1 MDWNAILVQPIQSFF
16 NQLMGFLPS
25 LVGALLILLVGW
37 IIAKAIE
44 GLVVQVLK
52 AARVDKLAEQ
62 IQLADVLTKGGIR
75 RRFSELIGALIYWLV
90 MLVVLIAALNA
101 IQLTVAAQLLQQVVT
116 FLPNVVAAL
125 FIVVVGVLA
134 ATFLASTV
142 RTAASNSG
150 IGQAHLLGQLVQAIV
165 VVFTSVAALQQL
177 RIEFV
182 GEAFLIILAAVSLGL
197 ALAFGFGCKDLAG
210 RWVSDLVDQL
220 SSRKR

>member
-1 MDWNAILVQPIQSFF
+1 MDWNVILVQPIQSFF

-25 LVGALLILLVGW
+25 LVGALLILLIGW

-44 GLVVQVLK
+44 GLVVQILK

-75 RRFSELIGALIYWLV
+75 RRLSELTGALIYWLV
-90 MLVVLIAALNA
+90 MLVVLITALNA

-150 IGQAHLLGQLVQAIV
+150 IGQAHLLGQLVQTIV
-165 VVFTSVAALQQL
+165 IVFTSVAALQQL

-182 GEAFLIILAAVSLGL
+182 GEAFLVILAAVSLGL

>member
-1 MDWNAILVQPIQSFF
+1 MDWNTILVQPIQSFF

-25 LVGALLILLVGW
+25 LVGALLILLIGW

-44 GLVVQVLK
+44 GLVVQILK

-150 IGQAHLLGQLVQAIV
+150 IGQAHLLGQLVQTTVI
-165 VVFTSVAALQQL
+165 VFTSVAALQQL

-210 RWVSDLVDQL
+210 RWVSNLVDQL
-220 SSRKR
+220 SRKR